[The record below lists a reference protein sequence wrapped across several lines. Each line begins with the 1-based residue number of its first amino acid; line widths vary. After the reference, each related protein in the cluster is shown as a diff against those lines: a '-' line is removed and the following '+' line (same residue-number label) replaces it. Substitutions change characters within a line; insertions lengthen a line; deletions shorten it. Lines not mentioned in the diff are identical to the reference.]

1 MNKSKISFLIDMFAK
16 LTTAIFLFSSLYIAI
31 FNGINTSISFSY
43 IWGVLGLSFLLTVAF
58 IPLIPEKEIS
68 RKRLLICNIC
78 YFIFA
83 DVVVLGFGLLL
94 NWFSLQHPVTIVAME
109 ITFIVISIAVYLI
122 MYFSAKNSAAKM
134 NEQLK
139 KMKQA
144 NDIN

>member
-83 DVVVLGFGLLL
+83 DC
-94 NWFSLQHPVTIVAME
+94 NA
-109 ITFIVISIAVYLI
+109 
-122 MYFSAKNSAAKM
+122 
-134 NEQLK
+134 
-139 KMKQA
+139 
-144 NDIN
+144 